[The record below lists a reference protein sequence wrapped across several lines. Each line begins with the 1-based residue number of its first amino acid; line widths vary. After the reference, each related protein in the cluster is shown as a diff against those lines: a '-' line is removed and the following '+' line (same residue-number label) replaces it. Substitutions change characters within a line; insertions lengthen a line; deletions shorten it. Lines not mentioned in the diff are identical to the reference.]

1 MKTDQTKHSNNQPGS
16 PTWHQQQ
23 HPVCPASWGEG
34 QRSVMNTTEAARIAG
49 RTPTTI
55 RNWIAKGRLQAGT
68 APIDGPPWVIWD
80 ITPEALEAAI
90 ATQRKPGRPYKHPQV
105 VSEETK

>member
-1 MKTDQTKHSNNQPGS
+1 
-16 PTWHQQQ
+16 
-23 HPVCPASWGEG
+23 
-34 QRSVMNTTEAARIAG
+34 MNTTEAARIAG

-80 ITPEALEAAI
+80 ITPEALAAAI
-90 ATQRKPGRPYKHPQV
+90 AAQRRPGRPYKTAPDQP
-105 VSEETK
+105 TWPMKGADNDKPR